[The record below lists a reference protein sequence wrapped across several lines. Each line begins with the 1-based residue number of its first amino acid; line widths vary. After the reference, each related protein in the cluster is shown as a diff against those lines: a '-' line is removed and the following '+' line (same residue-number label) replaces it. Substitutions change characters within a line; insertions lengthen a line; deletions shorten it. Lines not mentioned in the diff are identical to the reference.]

1 MNSQDL
7 KKANPS
13 ANEPTKDWHPSFVI
27 AALHEAGWT
36 LSSLAEQYGL
46 TGGGT
51 FSKALRSSFPVAEKR
66 IADALG
72 LHPKDIWPSRYEKDG
87 TRKLVG
93 FHAIQST
100 RRRNSVNAKLAAM
113 NSHESA

>member
-1 MNSQDL
+1 MNATAP
-7 KKANPS
+7 KKADLDAGSP
-13 ANEPTKDWHPSFVI
+13 AHDWHPSDI
-27 AALHEAGWT
+27 KAALNKAGWT
-36 LSSLAEQYGL
+36 LSSLAEHHGL
-46 TGGGT
+46 LNG
-51 FSKALRSSFPVAEKR
+51 SSLSPALVRSFPKGEKR

-72 LHPKDIWPSRYEKDG
+72 LHPKEIWPSRYEKDG

-100 RRRNSVNAKLAAM
+100 RRRNSVNAKLAKM